1 MIFRYLN
8 LKICTI
14 SVSVCPSFGL
24 SGIFVLARLLRGILQ
39 KQTRNCY
46 EKDCSYP
53 QLGDAFAD
61 RHGL

>member
-1 MIFRYLN
+1 MMNCSFN
-8 LKICTI
+8 LKICTV
-14 SVSVCPSFGL
+14 SVSTFPPFGL
-24 SGIFVLARLLRGILQ
+24 SGIFALARLLRGILQ